1 MYILMNSLEVSLLS
15 EIKTM
20 LCINFLISIILQLF
34 GTFNMKKYKSVLA
47 IPTEWLYP
55 LYHFLFKNIHIIV

>member
-1 MYILMNSLEVSLLS
+1 MYILMTSLEVSLLS
-15 EIKTM
+15 EIKTITY
-20 LCINFLISIILQLF
+20 INFFISIIFQVF